1 MSETRWNF
9 RESCHDE
16 DCELPMPWISC
27 RCRDWAWHCWH
38 LSLPDLSAAHG
49 RAVNLQRLFPEVEGS
64 AWGRAQNLYPG
75 VSRGTQTAQSLLP
88 DLRLDGWLDS
98 RSASKSVWCRGWVLQ
113 RPEFPASPGVDL
125 GGGDVRLGNAAG
137 RHSAFPARST
147 GSERELNAFT
157 PEPCRDGD

>member
-1 MSETRWNF
+1 
-9 RESCHDE
+9 
-16 DCELPMPWISC
+16 
-27 RCRDWAWHCWH
+27 
-38 LSLPDLSAAHG
+38 
-49 RAVNLQRLFPEVEGS
+49 
-64 AWGRAQNLYPG
+64 GRAQNLYPG

-98 RSASKSVWCRGWVLQ
+98 RSASKSVWCRGWVFQ
-113 RPEFPASPGVDL
+113 RPEFPASRGVNL

-157 PEPCRDGD
+157 PKPCRDLSRTQPHWRRPGPASEKPGRPAGQGCERGVEMAINLKTAKALGLDVPQTLLVAADEVIE